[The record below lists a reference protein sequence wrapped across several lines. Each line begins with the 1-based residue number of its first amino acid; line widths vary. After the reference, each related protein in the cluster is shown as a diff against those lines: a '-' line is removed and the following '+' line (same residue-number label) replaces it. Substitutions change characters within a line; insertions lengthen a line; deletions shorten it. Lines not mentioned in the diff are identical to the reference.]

1 MCKFGFYPLWQC
13 QCHFFL
19 SQKKLFNHAVMDV
32 FVFIDQLV
40 NDILNNIDTN
50 SDNVGS
56 EEIKSVE

>member
-1 MCKFGFYPLWQC
+1 MAMSVSVFSK
-13 QCHFFL
+13 
-19 SQKKLFNHAVMDV
+19 SKKLFNHAVMDV